1 MQVAPRYDDVVE
13 EVAGFLEERL
23 AVAVAAGIPE
33 DHVCLDPGIGFGKTP
48 DQNLELIR
56 GLERLC
62 RIGRPVLVGLSRK
75 STLARVLGAQPLG
88 DPSAKVG
95 TDAASVGAAV
105 AAFDRGAAIF
115 RAHDV
120 ARACRGPGR
129 RRGGGTGERRMT
141 IELHGIV
148 LHGFHGVLEH
158 ERRDGQRF
166 LVDVELDLEHEQAS
180 RTDAIEDAVDYRQVV
195 ARVQAVSDARAYHLL
210 EAFAAAIA
218 DALVAEFPVTAVRV
232 RVRKPDV
239 VLEPP
244 VEYAAVALERR
255 RAAAGAERPGGCTS
269 PRGRPSAGTRRG
281 TRTCRG
287 RGWRTSGG
295 R

>member
-75 STLARVLGAQPLG
+75 STLARVLG
-88 DPSAKVG
+88 DPIGARSARTPRRSALPSPRSIAG
-95 TDAASVGAAV
+95 RHSFAPTPSLRTWRPWPRPPRSSGGAWDD
-105 AAFDRGAAIF
+105 DRAL
-115 RAHDV
+115 R
-120 ARACRGPGR
+120 
-129 RRGGGTGERRMT
+129 
-141 IELHGIV
+141 IV

-180 RTDAIEDAVDYRQVV
+180 RTDQIEDAVDYREVV
-195 ARVQAVSDARAYHLL
+195 ARVRAISDARATGCSRPSRPRSPTRSWRSSPSPRC
-210 EAFAAAIA
+210 AFGCASRTSCSTH
-218 DALVAEFPVTAVRV
+218 PSSS
-232 RVRKPDV
+232 
-239 VLEPP
+239 
-244 VEYAAVALERR
+244 RR
-255 RAAAGAERPGGCTS
+255 SQSSAAGS
-269 PRGRPSAGTRRG
+269 RGRWGA
-281 TRTCRG
+281 
-287 RGWRTSGG
+287 RTSGSERISATG
-295 R
+295 RRR